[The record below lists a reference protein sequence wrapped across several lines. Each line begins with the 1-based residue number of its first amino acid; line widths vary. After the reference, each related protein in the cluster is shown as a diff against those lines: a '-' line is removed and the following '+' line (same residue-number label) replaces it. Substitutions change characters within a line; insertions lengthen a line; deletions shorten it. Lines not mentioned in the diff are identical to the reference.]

1 MKKNWSI
8 RSRLTVVLLLMGYVA
23 IAHSF
28 GI

>member
-1 MKKNWSI
+1 MKNTWSI